1 MELSRLSLKPSSKS
15 RASSPSKAAPQ
26 LSLSPLAEEEAEVQ
40 RVRGPVQEMGTVPPA
55 LSPSYTHTTPA
66 HRPRLDDPGQ
76 PAQLTSSL

>member
-15 RASSPSKAAPQ
+15 RASSPSKVAPQ

-55 LSPSYTHTTPA
+55 LSPPTHTRFQHTGLA
-66 HRPRLDDPGQ
+66 WMTLG
-76 PAQLTSSL
+76 SLRS